1 MVPSISRNAFSR
13 FSSSVDEAFPPIYCV
28 HYDGIYLQPVTP
40 PGGAPSSNGS
50 SSASN
55 GWKSF
60 RYIVQPRVVKR
71 RFKEFINLESR
82 LEANSK
88 LGPLVRDQQL
98 ERPTTWLMESTGDP
112 TVEAR
117 RAFLERWVAA
127 LCDRPSLATSQELR
141 KGKSPHIER
150 PLNCPHPLLQN

>member
-1 MVPSISRNAFSR
+1 MGHNKHTNVKVLPSK
-13 FSSSVDEAFPPIYCV
+13 
-28 HYDGIYLQPVTP
+28 LQ
-40 PGGAPSSNGS
+40 
-50 SSASN
+50 
-55 GWKSF
+55 
-60 RYIVQPRVVKR
+60 
-71 RFKEFINLESR
+71 EFINLESR

-98 ERPTTWLMESTGDP
+98 ERPTTWLMAASGGMGGDL

-141 KGKSPHIER
+141 KGSHT
-150 PLNCPHPLLQN
+150 

>member
-40 PGGAPSSNGS
+40 PGGAPSSANGS
-50 SSASN
+50 SSANN

-71 RFKEFINLESR
+71 RFKVGN
-82 LEANSK
+82 
-88 LGPLVRDQQL
+88 
-98 ERPTTWLMESTGDP
+98 TM
-112 TVEAR
+112 
-117 RAFLERWVAA
+117 
-127 LCDRPSLATSQELR
+127 
-141 KGKSPHIER
+141 
-150 PLNCPHPLLQN
+150 LLT